1 MKVSLVGSG
10 SLALGLLYP
19 WLSTLSDC
27 RLSVISR
34 DGENSRALKAFGQY
48 QLRIGGQSNTASFS
62 NEFLTYDPD
71 NLDAPEAQACVERL
85 MESDVV
91 AVSVGV
97 SNLSKVTSLLARA
110 CMGPDC
116 PPLHLLAFE
125 NAPEASRKL
134 VLEVRKA
141 LAESSGSQVVR
152 LLVPHIAIPDRAC
165 TRRLDTDSLVIEAE
179 RFGEILLEESA
190 RPLFAEVLAPSAPN
204 PIVRHVSSDAVSL
217 GEIRKFW
224 LVNGTHT
231 ALGVL
236 CAEFNLHLLAH
247 GLADAGIVGQ
257 LQDLHEEWV
266 HVLHEVALESGQ
278 AVGLFTSGEL
288 AAHAKLMFE
297 RLRDLPDWSVLDVLR
312 ELSDLGKTDHTRAKS
327 LHRLFQKLDD
337 RLALAVRAA
346 DDIGG
351 IAVPVSGRVLATGV
365 GTVRRYADTSLL

>member
-1 MKVSLVGSG
+1 MNISLVGSG

-34 DGENSRALKAFGQY
+34 NGENSRALKALGQY
-48 QLRIGGQSNTASFS
+48 QLRIGGQPHTASFA
-62 NEFLTYDPD
+62 NEFLTYDPE
-71 NLDAPEAQACVERL
+71 NLDAPEAQTCIERL

-97 SNLSKVTSLLARA
+97 GNLSKVTSLLARA
-110 CMGPDC
+110 CTSPGC

-134 VLEVRKA
+134 VLEVQKA
-141 LAESSGSQVVR
+141 LAETSGTEAAR
-152 LLVPHIAIPDRAC
+152 PLVPHIAIPDRAC
-165 TRRLDTDSLVIEAE
+165 TRRLDTDSLIIEAE

-190 RPLFAEVLAPSAPN
+190 RPLFAEVPVPSAPI
-204 PIVRHVSSDAVSL
+204 PIVRHVSSGAVSL

-236 CAEFNLHLLAH
+236 CADYNLQLLAH
-247 GLADAGIVGQ
+247 GLAEPEIAGQ
-257 LQDLHEEWV
+257 LHDLHAEWV
-266 HVLHEVALESGQ
+266 RVLHEVALEKGQ
-278 AVGLFTSGEL
+278 AVGVFTSGEL
-288 AAHAKLMFE
+288 AAHAKRMFE
-297 RLRDLPDWSVLDVLR
+297 RLRDLPEFSVLDVLR
-312 ELSDLGKTDHTRAKS
+312 ELSDLEKADGRAKA

-337 RLALAVRAA
+337 RLAGAVRAA
-346 DDIGG
+346 DDVGG

-365 GTVRRYADTSLL
+365 GTVRQYADTSLM